1 MVSVI
6 LMMSHTAMFNHMF
19 FAGYRRTEFKEL
31 TAHFQFGPDY
41 PASPLIIE
49 LKSKPLD
56 FKLLQGLEKVCTEE
70 AQKYLNKQQVGGDCR
85 VLSVLCNI
93 NGPVEFISSF
103 VREVGY
109 QIPVHELFGFGLS
122 IV

>member
-1 MVSVI
+1 
-6 LMMSHTAMFNHMF
+6 MFNHMF
-19 FAGYRRTEFKEL
+19 FPGYRRTEFKEL

-70 AQKYLNKQQVGGDCR
+70 AQKYLNKQQVGSHGR
-85 VLSVLCNI
+85 GLSVILTVLWN
-93 NGPVEFISSF
+93 SL
-103 VREVGY
+103 VREVVY
-109 QIPVHELFGFGLS
+109 QIQYINFSIWGLLVS
-122 IV
+122 CHNKLTTIS

>member
-1 MVSVI
+1 MHGGSI
-6 LMMSHTAMFNHMF
+6 LLMMSRTGMFNHMI

-70 AQKYLNKQQVGGDCR
+70 AQKYLNKQQVGGHCR
-85 VLSVLCNI
+85 VLSVLCDIRLTVLWNSLI
-93 NGPVEFISSF
+93 HISE
-103 VREVGY
+103 R
-109 QIPVHELFGFGLS
+109 
-122 IV
+122 

>member
-1 MVSVI
+1 
-6 LMMSHTAMFNHMF
+6 MF

-70 AQKYLNKQQVGGDCR
+70 AQKYLNKQQVGGYCR
-85 VLSVLCNI
+85 VLSVLCNM
-93 NGPVEFISSF
+93 NLPVELISSL

-109 QIPVHELFGFGLS
+109 QIPVHKLFGLGVTIF
-122 IV
+122 

>member
-70 AQKYLNKQQVGGDCR
+70 AQKYLNKQQVGGRHSR
-85 VLSVLCNI
+85 VPSVIITILWY
-93 NGPVEFISSF
+93 SL
-103 VREVGY
+103 
-109 QIPVHELFGFGLS
+109 VH
-122 IV
+122 